1 MPTLYV
7 PDAQLEIGAD
17 GTTVETVLANIM
29 LSVAMQ
35 EYALAH
41 IINAKG
47 EEIQM
52 FSDPANPMLCEITM
66 EDYDH
71 MSDSI
76 RTLLISV
83 EDYECTL
90 SKKLMLTM
98 SAACEN
104 ENSTETVNCP
114 QWPDD
119 DCGTTAE
126 VPEVP

>member
-7 PDAQLEIGAD
+7 PDAELAAD
-17 GTTVETVLANIM
+17 GTTIETVLANIM

-66 EDYDH
+66 DDYDH

-76 RTLLISV
+76 QSLLLSIA
-83 EDYECTL
+83 DYECTL
-90 SKKLMLTM
+90 SKKLILTM

-104 ENSTETVNCP
+104 EESQEIVNCP
-114 QWPDD
+114 QWPDAN
-119 DCGTTAE
+119 CGTTAE
-126 VPEVP
+126 VP